1 MPGAGGSQ
9 THMPGGEEI
18 LEPRDYLEGAAGS
31 PPLACRGS
39 GAPGWRQVSRGSAG
53 SRVGGPR
60 PARGV
65 GGGPGRAGTHCLN
78 IFSMSLIC
86 FLENSLNSV

>member
-1 MPGAGGSQ
+1 M
-9 THMPGGEEI
+9 
-18 LEPRDYLEGAAGS
+18 
-31 PPLACRGS
+31 CRGS
-39 GAPGWRQVSRGSAG
+39 GAHDWRQG
-53 SRVGGPR
+53 SRAAQGFGGSGVRGPR